1 MLCCV
6 RMTCKHSRG
15 GSVIAGP
22 RLMHGACEGIR
33 MKTPWLQSGAVEST
47 RFAQMV
53 AVPSN
58 YCSTIDDLGCKITV
72 FSSPSPDSRRAA
84 VFLRRSTSHLPKP
97 SSPGFLAASY
107 FRSPRRHD
115 CSSFQWHISL
125 RLQSPATIILS
136 CTPRRRPESLE

>member
-53 AVPSN
+53 AVPSS
-58 YCSTIDDLGCKITV
+58 YCSTIDNLGCKITV
-72 FSSPSPDSRRAA
+72 FPSPSPDSRRAA
-84 VFLRRSTSHLPKP
+84 AFLRRSTSHLPKP
-97 SSPGFLAASY
+97 SSPGSWQAPTSAPHEDTIVLPSNG
-107 FRSPRRHD
+107 
-115 CSSFQWHISL
+115 IS
-125 RLQSPATIILS
+125 RYACNRPPLS
-136 CTPRRRPESLE
+136 CYHARQDVAQKA